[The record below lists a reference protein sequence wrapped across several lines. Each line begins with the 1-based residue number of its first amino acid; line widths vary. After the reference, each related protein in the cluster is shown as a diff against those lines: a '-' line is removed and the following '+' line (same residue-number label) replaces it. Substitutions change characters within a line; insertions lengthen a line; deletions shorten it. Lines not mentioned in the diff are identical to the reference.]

1 MEGFIQ
7 KAWEL
12 LASAGG
18 KILLALVVFIVG
30 KIIIGKLCGLLGKF
44 KGLSKLDPTVHTFVL
59 SFVKILLYVVLV
71 VSIIGILGVPM
82 ASVVT
87 VLASAGVAVGLAL
100 QGALSNI
107 AGGIMIMIFRPFNV
121 GDYVGA
127 AGGEGFVK
135 SVNLFYTVLTSIDNK
150 EITIPNGA
158 LMNANVTNFTSAPL
172 RRVDIDFACAKG
184 EDIDMIQN
192 TMLDVMNGNA
202 KVLKDPA
209 PFARING
216 GDDKSMKFTL
226 RAWCKSSDY
235 WDVYFDMQHDIV
247 AALGKAGVKAPAVRV
262 VTDK

>member
-30 KIIIGKLCGLLGKF
+30 KIIINKLVSLVSKF
-44 KGLSKLDPTVHTFVL
+44 KGLSKLDPTVHTFVM
-59 SFVKILLYVVLV
+59 SFVRIVLYVILV

-121 GDYVGA
+121 GDYVSV
-127 AGGEGFVK
+127 AGGEGTVK
-135 SVNLFYTVLTSIDNK
+135 AVNLFYTVLTTIDNK
-150 EITIPNGA
+150 DITIPNGA
-158 LMNANVTNFTSAPL
+158 LMNANVTNFSSEPL
-172 RRVDIDFACAKG
+172 RRVDIDFGCAKG
-184 EDIDMIQN
+184 EDIDKIQN
-192 TMLDVMNGNA
+192 IMLDVMNSNA

-226 RAWCKSSDY
+226 RAWCNSADY
-235 WDVYFDMQHDIV
+235 WDVYFELMREIPT
-247 AALGKAGVKAPAVRV
+247 ALGAAEISGPSTPVKVG
-262 VTDK
+262 

>member
-18 KILLALVVFIVG
+18 KILLAIVVFIVG
-30 KIIIGKLCGLLGKF
+30 KIIIGKLLSLASKL
-44 KGLSKLDPTVHTFVL
+44 KGLSKLDPTVHSFVL
-59 SFVKILLYVVLV
+59 SFIRILLYVVLV

-107 AGGIMIMIFRPFNV
+107 AGGIMIMVFRPFNV
-121 GDYVGA
+121 GDYVSA
-127 AGGEGFVK
+127 AGGEGSVK
-135 SVNLFYTVLTSIDNK
+135 SVNLFYTVLTTIDNK

-158 LMNANVTNFTSAPL
+158 LMNANVVNFSSEPL

-184 EDIDMIQN
+184 EDIDKLQN
-192 TMLDVMNGNA
+192 LMVEVMSANE
-202 KVLKDPA
+202 KILKDPA

-216 GDDKSMKFTL
+216 GDDKSMKFTT
-226 RAWCKSSDY
+226 RAWCKSADY

-247 AALGKAGVKAPAVRV
+247 AALGAAGVKAPAVRV

>member
-7 KAWEL
+7 KSWEL

-30 KIIIGKLCGLLGKF
+30 KAVIGKLTGLLSKL
-44 KGLSKLDPTVHTFVL
+44 KGLSKLDPTVHTFIM
-59 SFVKILLYVVLV
+59 SFIKIMLYVILIVTV
-71 VSIIGILGVPM
+71 IGILGVPM

-107 AGGIMIMIFRPFNV
+107 AGGIMIMVFRPFNV
-121 GDYVGA
+121 GDYVSA
-127 AGGEGFVK
+127 AGGEGTVK
-135 SVNLFYTVLTSIDNK
+135 SVNLFYTVLTTVDNK
-150 EITIPNGA
+150 TITIPNGS
-158 LMNANVTNFTSAPL
+158 LMNANVTNFSSQPL

-184 EDIDMIQN
+184 EDIDKVQEI
-192 TMLDVMNGNA
+192 MLRVMGSNE
-202 KVLKDPA
+202 KILKDPA

-216 GDDKSMKFTL
+216 GTNESMKFTT
-226 RAWCKSSDY
+226 RAWCKGPDY

-247 AALGKAGVKAPAVRV
+247 AALGEAGVKAPAVRYISE
-262 VTDK
+262 K